1 MFQYTKET
9 ILNDVAGVKVVTGI
23 DNPYTGEVGTK
34 KLVIEGVGEYYLDAI
49 EGNIVKTV
57 GQKGKEGKWTIAVPA
72 GTGERIL
79 SFRVVTPNQYLAE
92 YASPN
97 WQVFGKPI
105 VVGFGADAD
114 IVKSV
119 KLAIPE
125 GNEFIKVSGSG
136 NNVVIEGSTP
146 YIAIDKVFVTNAD
159 GTEVKIT
166 PTVTTPRVEPF
177 ATKEWII
184 ENLRFPT
191 YPNIRYNTAGNV
203 PTAELYAEYSF
214 AYKMPRTGLG
224 GLSGVGQAVEAVTRH
239 ILYVPVTNADGTTGL
254 DAELANFKA
263 ATTTV
268 PTIDVEEGDAE

>member
-9 ILNDVAGVKVVTGI
+9 ILNDVAGVDVVAGI
-23 DNPYTGEVGTK
+23 DNPYTGEATK
-34 KLVIEGVGEYYLDAI
+34 KLVIKGVGEYYLDAI
-49 EGNIVKTV
+49 HGDIVKTV
-57 GQKGKEGKWTIAVPA
+57 GQKGKEGKWTIAVPE

-105 VVGFGADAD
+105 VVGFKAGDDVAKA
-114 IVKSV
+114 V

-136 NNVVIEGSTP
+136 NSVTIEGSTP
-146 YIAIDKVFVTNAD
+146 YIDLDKVYVTNED
-159 GTEVKIT
+159 ETEVKIT
-166 PTVTTPRVEPF
+166 PTVVTPRVEPF

-224 GLSGVGQAVEAVTRH
+224 GLSGVGQTVEAVTRH

-254 DAELANFKA
+254 DAELTKFKT
-263 ATTTV
+263 ATTSV
-268 PTIDVEEGDAE
+268 PTIDVKEDDAE

>member
-23 DNPYTGEVGTK
+23 DNPYTGEVNTK
-34 KLVIEGVGEYYLDAI
+34 KLVIEGVGEYYLDAV

-57 GQKGKEGKWTIAVPA
+57 GQKGKEGKWTIDVPE

-97 WQVFGKPI
+97 WNVFGKPI
-105 VVGFGADAD
+105 VVGFSKDAD
-114 IVKSV
+114 LVKSV
-119 KLAIPE
+119 QLAIPE
-125 GNEFIKVSGSG
+125 GNKFIKVSGSG
-136 NNVVIEGSTP
+136 NSVVIEGSTP
-146 YIAIDKVFVTNAD
+146 YINIDKVYVTD
-159 GTEVKIT
+159 VESGVETEIEPDT
-166 PTVTTPRVEPF
+166 EDRVEPF

-224 GLSGVGQAVEAVTRH
+224 GLSGVGQTVESVTRH
-239 ILYVPVTNADGTTGL
+239 ILYVPVISADGTTGL
-254 DAELANFKA
+254 DAELAKFKA
-263 ATTTV
+263 ADTNV
-268 PTIDVEEGDAE
+268 PTIDVEEDDAE

>member
-9 ILNDVAGVKVVTGI
+9 ILNDVAGVKVVTGV
-23 DNPYTGEVGTK
+23 DNPYTGEANTK
-34 KLVIEGVGEYYLDAI
+34 KLVIEGVGEYYLDAV

-57 GQKGKEGKWTIAVPA
+57 GQKGEKGKWTIVVP
-72 GTGERIL
+72 GGDGERIL

-114 IVKSV
+114 IVELV

-159 GTEVKIT
+159 GTEDKIT

-224 GLSGVGQAVEAVTRH
+224 GLSGVGQTVEAVTRH
-239 ILYVPVTNADGTTGL
+239 SLYVPVTGADGTTGL
-254 DAELANFKA
+254 DAELAKFKT
-263 ATTTV
+263 ATTNV
-268 PTIDVEEGDAE
+268 PTIDVEEDDAE